1 MKDTV
6 ISIIIII
13 AWIVATV
20 LTIDYMRQLS
30 SSEDVAVKTDT
41 VTVIDTVMFAQPIPV
56 HDTIT
61 RQIVRVLPILSRS
74 DTAAL
79 PPQPSGNSDSVAVV
93 LQVSQKTYSDSLYT
107 AWISGYEPN
116 LDSIDLRLPTITE
129 TVTNTIVKPLPLITF
144 GIQAGAGIGIISRQ
158 PDVYISVGGQ
168 LNLWRK

>member
-20 LTIDYMRQLS
+20 LTIDYMRKLS
-30 SSEDVAVKTDT
+30 SSECVTVKTDT
-41 VTVIDTVMFAQPIPV
+41 VTVIDTVMFVQPIPV

-61 RQIVRVLPILSRS
+61 RHIVRVLPIISRI

-93 LQVSQKTYSDSLYT
+93 VPVSQKTYSDSLYT
-107 AWISGYEPN
+107 AWVSGYEPH
-116 LDSIDLRLPTITE
+116 LDSIKIYNRTQYITRTIT
-129 TVTNTIVKPLPLITF
+129 KQPKRSHF
-144 GIQAGAGIGIISRQ
+144 GIGLQGGYGITPKGFQPYIGAGI
-158 PDVYISVGGQ
+158 SV
-168 LNLWRK
+168 NF

>member
-20 LTIDYMRQLS
+20 LTIDYMRQLF

-61 RQIVRVLPILSRS
+61 RQIVRVLPIISRI

-79 PPQPSGNSDSVAVV
+79 PPQPLGSSDSVAVV
-93 LQVSQKTYSDSLYT
+93 VPVSQKTYSDSLYT
-107 AWISGYEPN
+107 AWISGYEPH
-116 LDSIDLRLPTITE
+116 LDSIKIYNHTQYITRTIT
-129 TVTNTIVKPLPLITF
+129 KQSKRSHF
-144 GIQAGAGIGIISRQ
+144 GIGLQGGYGITPKGFQ
-158 PDVYISVGGQ
+158 PYIGVGISV
-168 LNLWRK
+168 NF